1 MPLTRADKEQ
11 VDNYLKGNQPHLAKL
26 VLERHLK
33 DEPFDESARKVLG
46 KIKARYP
53 EPTTPPPAFTTPAPS
68 PAPIRQTAAAPI
80 VKPKKELP
88 PTSFTPSDESDIE
101 GIKALIRDKRYDDA
115 DALLVLSDHPEAEK
129 LRERLAALR
138 VSGGGVKS
146 KRSYDEPMPDF
157 SGRLSITIFL
167 LIFLTLFGLIA
178 LAIWVPD
185 AKRYPDAPGAKG
197 LLLANTI
204 STWIL
209 RGLLA
214 IVVFF
219 LVVSIAALMM
229 PVRR

>member
-1 MPLTRADKEQ
+1 MPLTPADKQQ
-11 VDNYLKGNQPHLAKL
+11 VDNYLKSNQPHLAKVL
-26 VLERHLK
+26 LERHLK

-53 EPTTPPPAFTTPAPS
+53 EPTTPPPAFTTPAP
-68 PAPIRQTAAAPI
+68 IRQTTPAPAI
-80 VKPKKELP
+80 KPKKELP
-88 PTSFTPSDESDIE
+88 PTSFTPTDENDME
-101 GIKALIRDKRYDDA
+101 AIKALIRDKRYDDA
-115 DALLVLSDHPEAEK
+115 DALLVLSDHPDADK

-138 VSGGGVKS
+138 VSGGGVKA

-185 AKRYPDAPGAKG
+185 AKRYPDAPGAQG
-197 LLLANTI
+197 LLLANKI